1 MDLTCGES
9 IYAID
14 NVEREVIDCEIILS
28 ESAEKMLK
36 QLMEDKALT
45 LFITVRGGGCSG
57 YVYDLDLRDEDPTN
71 EHQILNQNNIPIA
84 VHASDSTLLNGTLI
98 DYEEKLM
105 GGGLQN
111 GKPQCP
117 KNLWVWIEFW
127 LKEITLK

>member
-9 IYAID
+9 IYAVD

-36 QLMEDKALT
+36 HLMEDKALT

-71 EHQILNQNNIPIA
+71 EHQILQQNDIMIA

-105 GGGLQN
+105 GGGFKMENPNAQRTCGCGLSF
-111 GKPQCP
+111 G
-117 KNLWVWIEFW
+117 
-127 LKEITLK
+127 

>member
-9 IYAID
+9 IYALD

-28 ESAEKMLK
+28 ETAEKMLK
-36 QLMEDKALT
+36 HLIEDKELT

-71 EHQILNQNNIPIA
+71 EHQILQQNDIMIA

-105 GGGLQN
+105 GGGFKMENPNAQRTCGCGLSF
-111 GKPQCP
+111 G
-117 KNLWVWIEFW
+117 
-127 LKEITLK
+127 

>member
-1 MDLTCGES
+1 VDLTCGES
-9 IYAID
+9 IYALD

-28 ESAEKMLK
+28 ETAEKMLK
-36 QLMEDKALT
+36 QLIEDKELT

-71 EHQILNQNNIPIA
+71 EHQILQQNDIMIA

-105 GGGLQN
+105 GGGFKMENPNAQRTCGCGLSF
-111 GKPQCP
+111 G
-117 KNLWVWIEFW
+117 
-127 LKEITLK
+127 

>member
-1 MDLTCGES
+1 VDLTCGES
-9 IYAID
+9 IYALD

-28 ESAEKMLK
+28 ETAEKMLK
-36 QLMEDKALT
+36 HLIEDKELT

-71 EHQILNQNNIPIA
+71 EHQILQQNDIMIA

-105 GGGLQN
+105 GGGFKMENPNAQRTCGCGLSF
-111 GKPQCP
+111 G
-117 KNLWVWIEFW
+117 
-127 LKEITLK
+127 

>member
-9 IYAID
+9 IYALD
-14 NVEREVIDCEIILS
+14 NIEREVIDCEIILS

-36 QLMEDKALT
+36 HLMGDKALT

-71 EHQILNQNNIPIA
+71 EHQILQQNDIMIA

-105 GGGLQN
+105 GGGFKMENPNAQRTCGCGLSF
-111 GKPQCP
+111 G
-117 KNLWVWIEFW
+117 
-127 LKEITLK
+127 

>member
-9 IYAID
+9 IYALD

-28 ESAEKMLK
+28 ETAEKMLK
-36 QLMEDKALT
+36 QLIEDKELT

-71 EHQILNQNNIPIA
+71 EHQILQQNDIMIA

-105 GGGLQN
+105 GGGFKMENPNAQRTCGCGLSF
-111 GKPQCP
+111 G
-117 KNLWVWIEFW
+117 
-127 LKEITLK
+127 

>member
-9 IYAID
+9 IYALD
-14 NVEREVIDCEIILS
+14 NVEREVIYCEIILS
-28 ESAEKMLK
+28 ETAEKMLK
-36 QLMEDKALT
+36 QLIEDKELT

-71 EHQILNQNNIPIA
+71 EHQILQQNDIMIA

-105 GGGLQN
+105 GGGFKMENPNAQRTCGCGLSF
-111 GKPQCP
+111 G
-117 KNLWVWIEFW
+117 
-127 LKEITLK
+127 

>member
-9 IYAID
+9 IYAVD

-36 QLMEDKALT
+36 HLMEDKALT

-57 YVYDLDLRDEDPTN
+57 YVYDLDLRDEEPTN
-71 EHQILNQNNIPIA
+71 EHQILQQNDIMIA

-105 GGGLQN
+105 GGGFKMENPNAQRTCGCGLSF
-111 GKPQCP
+111 G
-117 KNLWVWIEFW
+117 
-127 LKEITLK
+127 

>member
-57 YVYDLDLRDEDPTN
+57 YVYDLDLKDEDPTN

-105 GGGLQN
+105 GGGFKMENPNAQRTCGCGLSF
-111 GKPQCP
+111 G
-117 KNLWVWIEFW
+117 
-127 LKEITLK
+127 

>member
-9 IYAID
+9 IYALD

-28 ESAEKMLK
+28 ETAEKMLK
-36 QLMEDKALT
+36 QLIEDKELT

-71 EHQILNQNNIPIA
+71 EHQILQHNDIMIA

-105 GGGLQN
+105 GGGFKMENPNAQRTCGCGLSF
-111 GKPQCP
+111 G
-117 KNLWVWIEFW
+117 
-127 LKEITLK
+127 

>member
-9 IYAID
+9 IYAVD

-71 EHQILNQNNIPIA
+71 EHQILQQNDIMIA

-105 GGGLQN
+105 GGGFKMENPNAQRTCGCGLSF
-111 GKPQCP
+111 G
-117 KNLWVWIEFW
+117 
-127 LKEITLK
+127 

>member
-105 GGGLQN
+105 GGGFKMENPNAQRTCGCGLSF
-111 GKPQCP
+111 G
-117 KNLWVWIEFW
+117 
-127 LKEITLK
+127 